1 MWPEARAMAVNRK
14 RDALDSR
21 QISEVVATRLALPSR
36 TVKKREPGFLWPG
49 LWV

>member
-21 QISEVVATRLALPSR
+21 QISEVVATRLALPSW